1 MTQSR
6 QDIVQ
11 QIAEQRRRQ
20 NVSLLRIYNYY
31 RIVLGA
37 SLLIIFIR
45 EVGERLLGTLAP
57 DLFVLTA
64 ASYIVVNVL
73 FAAAC
78 LFLPVRVL
86 DRQLL
91 GFFVVVA
98 DSLTLL
104 LLTHFS
110 QGVSSGLGALVIVSV
125 AAGSILVMGRIA
137 TVMPAVATIAVLYEE
152 FYLSLVPAAPPPDFF
167 QAGLLGALYF
177 GTSLFIQDVS
187 RRLQASEITSLQR
200 AAEVASLE
208 RLNRLIVQ
216 RMRTG
221 IIVLDADG
229 IVSLINEAAR
239 SLLGLERGRV
249 NPELPHVLDAAW
261 RRWREDPNHRP
272 DPFWPAPDSP
282 EVRVSFSRLAG
293 AADGETLLFIE
304 DNTELQQRAQQ
315 LKLAALGRLSASIAH
330 EIRNPLGAISHAAQL
345 LAESPSLEKPD
356 QRLTDIIQTHSKRM
370 NGVIE
375 NVLEL
380 SRRRAPEPRR
390 LRMRDWLE
398 SFADQF
404 RETLE
409 GTAEIEIEI
418 ADANPE
424 VNIDPSQLGQV
435 LTNLVANALRYSRK
449 ETGRAWVRLEA
460 GVDQSGERPYLSILD
475 EGPGVPAA
483 QQQHL
488 FEPFFT
494 TEDTGTGLGLYISRE
509 LCEANQIQLS
519 YLPREPRG
527 SCFRL
532 NFPHPQR
539 QPVASHD

>member
-6 QDIVQ
+6 REIHE

-31 RIVLGA
+31 RIVLGI
-37 SLLIIFIR
+37 SLLVIFSR
-45 EVGERLLGTLAP
+45 EIGERLLGTLAP
-57 DLFVLTA
+57 ELFALTS

-73 FAAAC
+73 FAGAC
-78 LFLPVRVL
+78 LFLPLRML

-98 DSLTLL
+98 DTLTLVL
-104 LLTHFS
+104 LMHFS
-110 QGVSSGLGALVIVSV
+110 QGVSSGLGALVIVAV

-137 TVMPAVATIAVLYEE
+137 TVIPAVATIAVLYEE
-152 FYLSLVPAAPPPDFF
+152 FYLSLVPGTPPPDFF

-187 RRLQASEITSLQR
+187 RRLQASEVVALQR
-200 AAEVASLE
+200 SAEVASLE

-221 IIVLDADG
+221 IVVLDAG
-229 IVSLINEAAR
+229 GTVSLINEAAR
-239 SLLGLERGRV
+239 SLLGLDRDSIEPSL
-249 NPELPHVLDAAW
+249 PELLHAAW
-261 RRWREDPNHRP
+261 QRWRRDASHRP
-272 DPFWPAPDSP
+272 EPFWPAPDTA

-293 AADGETLLFIE
+293 RNEGETLVFIE

-345 LAESPSLEKPD
+345 LAESPTLEKPD
-356 QRLTDIIQTHSKRM
+356 RRLTDIIQTHSRRM

-390 LRMRDWLE
+390 MPMQGWLE
-398 SFADQF
+398 D
-404 RETLE
+404 
-409 GTAEIEIEI
+409 
-418 ADANPE
+418 
-424 VNIDPSQLGQV
+424 
-435 LTNLVANALRYSRK
+435 
-449 ETGRAWVRLEA
+449 
-460 GVDQSGERPYLSILD
+460 
-475 EGPGVPAA
+475 
-483 QQQHL
+483 
-488 FEPFFT
+488 
-494 TEDTGTGLGLYISRE
+494 
-509 LCEANQIQLS
+509 
-519 YLPREPRG
+519 
-527 SCFRL
+527 
-532 NFPHPQR
+532 
-539 QPVASHD
+539 